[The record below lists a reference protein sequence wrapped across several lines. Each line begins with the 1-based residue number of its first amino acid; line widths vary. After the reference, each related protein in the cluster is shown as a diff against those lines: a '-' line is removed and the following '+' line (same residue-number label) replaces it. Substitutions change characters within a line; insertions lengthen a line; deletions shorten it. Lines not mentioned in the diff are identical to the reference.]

1 MKNKHKKS
9 HTFEFALVFSIA
21 NSICVYFLYQK
32 LVVIYFKTRYEDFL
46 FADSDKYLIIIFCC
60 YIVLV
65 VSYFFSQECKMKPVK
80 YWSVFS
86 SIGIIICFLVF
97 YFNTSTWVITT
108 DNILYD
114 RLFTEIKISY
124 DYKELDNAV
133 LYYSESSGV
142 KMRGVSP
149 EYTLSMSDGNEI
161 TLCLF
166 DGYYDSYEDLIE
178 FDKSIADKRTINGE
192 FISLNM
198 PQKINEYY
206 ESVFYDTG

>member
-9 HTFEFALVFSIA
+9 HSFEVALVLSIA
-21 NSICVYFLYQK
+21 ISICVYFLYQE
-32 LVVIYFKTRYEDFL
+32 LVVIYFKTRYEYFL

-65 VSYFFSQECKMKPVK
+65 VSYFFSQERKMKPVK

-86 SIGIIICFLVF
+86 SIGIIVFLLVF

-114 RLFTEIKISY
+114 RLFTETQISY

-142 KMRGVSP
+142 KMRGASP
-149 EYTLSMSDGNEI
+149 EYALSMSDGNEI

-178 FDKSIADKRTINGE
+178 FDKSIADKRTITGE
-192 FISLNM
+192 FISLNI